1 MRSFLELLFA
11 TAKLGAI
18 FVPVNFRLAPPEVT
32 YLLSDSDA
40 DVFVW
45 SAGLS
50 ELARAALDG
59 DGVRVRARVVIGGE
73 RGGDEMDY
81 ESLIASVDR
90 PADVPRRNPDR

>member
-1 MRSFLELLFA
+1 M
-11 TAKLGAI
+11 
-18 FVPVNFRLAPPEVT
+18 T
-32 YLLSDSDA
+32 YLLSDSGA

-81 ESLIASVDR
+81 ESLIASVETAGTGR
-90 PADVPRRNPDR
+90 TLPGVMSRC